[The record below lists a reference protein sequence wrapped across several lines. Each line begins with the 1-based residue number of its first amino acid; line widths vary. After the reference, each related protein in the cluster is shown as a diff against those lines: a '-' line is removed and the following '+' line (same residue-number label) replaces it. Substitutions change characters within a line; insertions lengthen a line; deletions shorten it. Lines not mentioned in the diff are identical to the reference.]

1 MRICNNKRNT
11 TWIERHPRA
20 TPTQPAW
27 NSNITEQC
35 GRGRSCA
42 PSVSAPYYVSACAY
56 TRRVPYIV
64 CIVSHTYRIR
74 TTHRCTHTRAHPR
87 TMRSQTLL
95 HAPPQHSLAMHVL
108 QSRRSGAFSVAL
120 STVPLR
126 VHQSLVRAYI
136 SKPVVTAPPRRY
148 LSHASGADFYRRGDS
163 RGKFIKSLL
172 PAPPRAHHALSRGL
186 GGRGCSSSS
195 YLYLYFLRLSV
206 A

>member
-1 MRICNNKRNT
+1 MRTYNNKRNT

-42 PSVSAPYYVSACAY
+42 PSLSTPYHVSVCVR
-56 TRRVPYIV
+56 TRRFRIYHFAYIPDMQ
-64 CIVSHTYRIR
+64 H
-74 TTHRCTHTRAHPR
+74 THT
-87 TMRSQTLL
+87 
-95 HAPPQHSLAMHVL
+95 HARYAPDTAACTSAHSLAMHVL

-120 STVPLR
+120 TTVPLR
-126 VHQSLVRAYI
+126 VHRSLVRAYI

-163 RGKFIKSLL
+163 RGKFIKS
-172 PAPPRAHHALSRGL
+172 PSPFFRGRIMRFH
-186 GGRGCSSSS
+186 GD
-195 YLYLYFLRLSV
+195 
-206 A
+206 